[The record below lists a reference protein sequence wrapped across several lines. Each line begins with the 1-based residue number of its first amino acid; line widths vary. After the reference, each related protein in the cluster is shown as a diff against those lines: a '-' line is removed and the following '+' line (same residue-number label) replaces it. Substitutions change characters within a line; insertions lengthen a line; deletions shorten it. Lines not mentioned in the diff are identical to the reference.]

1 MRKIILMISAVVIGL
16 IFYSLFET
24 ENINSLE
31 GNFKELAF
39 ERNKN
44 NTGPVHRVYVYSIE
58 DTLWSEMK
66 KHADLLPHTK
76 YGTTEVFYFLENS
89 VSDFQLTLSIKGVN
103 LEAHPYCIAYAV
115 KDGQSRLKFDQDPF

>member
-1 MRKIILMISAVVIGL
+1 MKKIILMISVIVIGL

-31 GNFKELAF
+31 GNFEELAF
-39 ERNKN
+39 ERNEN
-44 NTGPVHRVYVYSIE
+44 NTGPVQRVYAYSVE

-76 YGTTEVFYFLENS
+76 YGTTEVFYFLENE
-89 VSDFQLTLSIKGVN
+89 VSEFQLNFNTKGIN
-103 LEAHPYCIAYAV
+103 QEAQSYCIAYSI
-115 KDGQSRLKFDQDPF
+115 KDGQSSLKFNQYPF